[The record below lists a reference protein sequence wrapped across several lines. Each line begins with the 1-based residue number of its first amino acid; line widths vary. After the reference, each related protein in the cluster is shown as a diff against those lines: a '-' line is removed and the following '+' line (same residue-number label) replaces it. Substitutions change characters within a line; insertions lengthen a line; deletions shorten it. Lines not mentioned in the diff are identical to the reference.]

1 MTPNVWLFYCLNLD
15 ACAGFGMCS
24 AASVV
29 AEAAGRQNSAEFIRL
44 QRADYSVDL
53 QS

>member
-15 ACAGFGMCS
+15 VCAGFGMCS
-24 AASVV
+24 AASAV
-29 AEAAGRQNSAEFIRL
+29 AEATGRQNSVEFIRL

-53 QS
+53 QL